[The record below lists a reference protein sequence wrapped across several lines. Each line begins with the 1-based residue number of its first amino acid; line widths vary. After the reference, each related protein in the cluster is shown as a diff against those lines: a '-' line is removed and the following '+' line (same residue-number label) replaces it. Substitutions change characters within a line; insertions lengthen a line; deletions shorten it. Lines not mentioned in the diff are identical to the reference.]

1 MPDEAANR
9 SPGPHGAW
17 YSYAV
22 IRVVPRV
29 ERGEFLNAG
38 VILFA
43 RTLNFLEARIHLDE
57 ARLRALA
64 PHTDVALIKSH
75 LATFQAVAHGDD
87 AGGPVASLEQSQRF
101 HWLTSPRSTV
111 IQTSP
116 VHVGC
121 GDDPSAEL
129 DELMRTFVL

>member
-1 MPDEAANR
+1 MPEAADSGR
-9 SPGPHGAW
+9 AGGGTW

-22 IRVVPRV
+22 IRIVPRV

-43 RTLNFLEARIHLDE
+43 RTLNFLDVRIHLDE
-57 ARLRALA
+57 GRLRALS
-64 PHTDVALIKSH
+64 PEIDVERVKGH
-75 LATFQAVAHGDD
+75 LATFERIARGDT
-87 AGGPVASLEQSQRF
+87 AGGEVASLDQSQRF

-111 IQTSP
+111 IQTSA

-121 GDDPSAEL
+121 SDDPAGEL
-129 DELMRTFVL
+129 EGLMGELVL